1 MRTSRQVLHIISI
14 SAVLG
19 ACASKDTILPVPENN
34 MREVYDMHMQGV
46 GNGKLYDHRS
56 VLRRP
61 MADGDVQLSEYV
73 RTAKTQLESQFKM
86 LPNPTMFMFVAPHL
100 ATSSEVPIPGYITQ
114 FRMWEKDNYA
124 MPGEISD
131 LSSKFGE

>member
-1 MRTSRQVLHIISI
+1 MQASLRVLKIISI
-14 SAVLG
+14 SAVLS
-19 ACASKDTILPVPENN
+19 ACANKDTILPIPEHD
-34 MREVYDMHMQGV
+34 MRTVYDMHMQGV
-46 GNGKLYDHRS
+46 GDGKLYDHRS

-61 MADGDVQLSEYV
+61 MAEGDMELSDYV
-73 RTAKTQLESQFKM
+73 RTEKTQLESKFKM
-86 LPNPTMFMFVAPHL
+86 VPNPIMFMFVAPHL
-100 ATSSEVPIPGYITQ
+100 ASSSEVPIPGYVTQ